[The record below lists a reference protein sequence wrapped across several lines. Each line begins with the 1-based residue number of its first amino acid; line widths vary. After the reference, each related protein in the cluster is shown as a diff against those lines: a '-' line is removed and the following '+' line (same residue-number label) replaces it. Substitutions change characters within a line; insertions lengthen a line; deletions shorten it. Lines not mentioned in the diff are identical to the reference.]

1 MKENK
6 HSVKP
11 QDLQLN
17 QHYWIADEDGKMQ
30 EMILLE
36 MPRYKNYIIEMPSL
50 GIRDNKEQLV
60 MYNINFPRDI
70 YVDILNTNYRPI
82 F

>member
-1 MKENK
+1 MLGTK

-11 QDLQLN
+11 QDLSIN
-17 QHYWIADEDGKMQ
+17 DRYWIADEYGTME

-36 MPRYKNYIIEMPSL
+36 DIRLKNYIVEMPSL
-50 GIRDNKEQLV
+50 NTKTKKETLV
-60 MYNINFPRDI
+60 LINTNFPRDI
-70 YVDILNTNYRPI
+70 YVDKLNTNYRPM